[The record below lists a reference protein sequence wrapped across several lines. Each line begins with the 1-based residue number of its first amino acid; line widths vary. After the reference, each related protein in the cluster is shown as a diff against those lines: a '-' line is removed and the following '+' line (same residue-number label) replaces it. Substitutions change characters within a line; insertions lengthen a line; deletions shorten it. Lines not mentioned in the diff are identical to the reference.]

1 MTSAWSHGIRR
12 LLDVLVRGGRG
23 PASNVTFKHGPQVW
37 DFFIYAVRNGPAL
50 VVVDGN
56 PFGVDSKL
64 LAERIAAAM
73 QAGFSEPFVSF
84 TSDAAQAPYPAY
96 RFIWTLDP
104 APGYDLN
111 AVCGERRPPVAPPA
125 GDRLEMRVAF
135 CQDGRL
141 LSAVH
146 GWMARAAAGPDRP
159 EWRNLV
165 TQMTRQLVRNEG
177 T

>member
-1 MTSAWSHGIRR
+1 MTSAWSRPIRR
-12 LLDVLVRGGRG
+12 LVDILARGGRG
-23 PASNVTFKHGPQVW
+23 PASNVTFKHATAVW
-37 DFFIYAVRNGPAL
+37 DSFIYAVRNGPAL
-50 VVVDGN
+50 VRVDGN
-56 PFGVDSKL
+56 PFGVDAKL
-64 LAERIAAAM
+64 LAGRITDAM
-73 QAGFSEPFVSF
+73 QAGFSEPFVRF
-84 TSDAAQAPYPAY
+84 TSEAAQAPYPAY

-111 AVCGERRPPVAPPA
+111 AVCGERRPAPASAA
-125 GDRLEMRVAF
+125 GERLEMRLAF

-159 EWRNLV
+159 EWCNLV
-165 TQMTRQLVRNEG
+165 AQMTRQLVRDDG

>member
-1 MTSAWSHGIRR
+1 MSSVWGKRIRR
-12 LLDVLVRGGRG
+12 LLDLLARGGRG
-23 PASNVTFKHGPQVW
+23 PASNVTFKHGAQVW

-56 PFGVDSKL
+56 PFAVDAKL

-73 QAGFSEPFVSF
+73 QAGFSEPFVTF
-84 TSDAAQAPYPAY
+84 TSDAAQAPHPAY

-111 AVCGERRPPVAPPA
+111 AVCHDPRPRSAPPA